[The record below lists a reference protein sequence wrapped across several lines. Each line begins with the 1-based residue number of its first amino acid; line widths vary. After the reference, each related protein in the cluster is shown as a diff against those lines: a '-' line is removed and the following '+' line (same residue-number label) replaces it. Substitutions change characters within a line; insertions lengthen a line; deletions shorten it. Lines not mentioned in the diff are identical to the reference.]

1 MHFQVILLHLSP
13 RQDALS
19 VCQCPDGEIGKRC
32 GLRSRW
38 SKILESSS
46 LSSGTHCAL
55 NLQVLWFAGF
65 FMPAEFM
72 LNYNSSESYLLIW
85 LDLILFFQLIPL
97 SRQLMLLLHHRYTL
111 MYILRMDYK
120 SLSRSGSIYKVWYHP
135 HHLVHQ
141 EGLMSHRLWCFL
153 VLFW

>member
-55 NLQVLWFAGF
+55 NLQVLLICRF
-65 FMPAEFM
+65 FYAC
-72 LNYNSSESYLLIW
+72 LAHANLLT
-85 LDLILFFQLIPL
+85 LLSLIF
-97 SRQLMLLLHHRYTL
+97 
-111 MYILRMDYK
+111 
-120 SLSRSGSIYKVWYHP
+120 
-135 HHLVHQ
+135 
-141 EGLMSHRLWCFL
+141 
-153 VLFW
+153 

>member
-46 LSSGTHCAL
+46 LSSGTHCAS
-55 NLQVLWFAGF
+55 NLQIIDLQVFLC
-65 FMPAEFM
+65 
-72 LNYNSSESYLLIW
+72 LLVSDSSELYLL
-85 LDLILFFQLIPL
+85 
-97 SRQLMLLLHHRYTL
+97 T
-111 MYILRMDYK
+111 
-120 SLSRSGSIYKVWYHP
+120 G
-135 HHLVHQ
+135 
-141 EGLMSHRLWCFL
+141 
-153 VLFW
+153 